1 MLEHSIIEELINFYN
16 HSFTIIDKHEKVI
29 YWSDRASEIFNMEKS
44 EVIGKDIKEI
54 FAEDKLAILQTL
66 RNNEVIEK
74 KQHMATKSIYV
85 NLKSVPII
93 IEGKVEGAIVSEIDV
108 TEQKRQ
114 EEEIEQLKNQVSFL
128 TDNVKQLKNEEHFKN
143 IIFKSSIMENLK
155 NQIKRA
161 AKTNANIL
169 ITGETGVGK
178 ELFAQSIHN
187 SSETS
192 GEFIPIN
199 CGAIPK
205 HLFEAEL
212 FGYEKGAF
220 TGANKEGNKGK
231 LELAKDGTLFLD
243 EIGDMP
249 LDMQVKFLRVLQER
263 KYFRLGGKKEVSTH
277 FRLVSATNKSI
288 SELLNSDDFRSDL
301 LYRINVLNIHIP
313 PLRERPDDIE
323 SLFYYYLYHL
333 SKKYQ
338 TELRYADHSLLNNL
352 RSYHWPGNVRELIN
366 VAERLVIF
374 SNEDQL
380 NNNIFD
386 QYLVEVGQSDKTL
399 SVPNLSENLN
409 LKDYIHK
416 VEAEYIKYIVDQND
430 HNIEKSSHDLGISRP
445 TLYSKMRKFQF

>member
-1 MLEHSIIEELINFYN
+1 MLEDSIIQELINFYN

-29 YWSDRASEIFNMEKS
+29 YWSERAAEIFDMNHDY
-44 EVIGKDIKEI
+44 VIGKDIKEI

-66 RNNEVIEK
+66 RNNEIIEK
-74 KQHMATKSIYV
+74 KQHMATKHIYV
-85 NLKSVPII
+85 NLKSVPIVI
-93 IEGKVEGAIVSEIDV
+93 DGIVEGAIVSEIDV

-128 TDNVKQLKNEEHFKN
+128 TDNVNQLKGEEHFKN

-155 NQIKRA
+155 SQIKRA
-161 AKTNANIL
+161 AKTDASIL

-192 GEFIPIN
+192 GDFIPIN

-263 KYFRLGGKKEVSTH
+263 KYFVLGGKKEVSTH
-277 FRLVSATNKSI
+277 FRLVSATNKAI
-288 SELLNSDDFRSDL
+288 SDLLHADDFRSDL
-301 LYRINVLNIHIP
+301 LYRINVINIHIP

-333 SKKYQ
+333 SQKYQ
-338 TELRYADHSLLNNL
+338 TELRYADQRLLNNL
-352 RSYHWPGNVRELIN
+352 RHYHWPGNTRELIN
-366 VAERLVIF
+366 VVERLVIF
-374 SNEDQL
+374 SNEEKL
-380 NNNIFD
+380 NNSIFD
-386 QYLVEVGQSDKTL
+386 QYLVEVGESDKSL
-399 SVPNLSENLN
+399 PIPNLSENLK
-409 LKDYIHK
+409 LKDYMHK
-416 VEAEYIKYIVDQND
+416 VETEYIKYIVEQNG
-430 HNIEKSSHDLGISRP
+430 HNIEKSSHVLGVSRP
-445 TLYSKMRKFQF
+445 TLYAKMRKFN